1 MTRPLRRRRKIDIF
15 RALQSFGGELE
26 RPRDNE
32 CNRKSD
38 HDCEH
43 DEAHGPIWNF
53 EKWENLRR
61 DLDQQ
66 PANYGISHRNL
77 IDVAPL
83 HLGEEIV
90 DLHEAEMRK
99 ITVRQFSPQRRAR
112 RDINYAEGWR
122 TNRRATRNPFRKPS
136 REFRHHDTAKLP
148 IAH

>member
-15 RALQSFGGELE
+15 RALQTFGGELE

-43 DEAHGPIWNF
+43 DEAYGPIWNF

-66 PANYGISHRNL
+66 PTNDRIRDRNL
-77 IDVAPL
+77 VNVAPL
-83 HLGEEIV
+83 QLGEEGV
-90 DLHEAEMRK
+90 D
-99 ITVRQFSPQRRAR
+99 
-112 RDINYAEGWR
+112 
-122 TNRRATRNPFRKPS
+122 
-136 REFRHHDTAKLP
+136 
-148 IAH
+148 AHSYVMGLRFKR

>member
-53 EKWENLRR
+53 EEWKHLCR

-90 DLHEAEMRK
+90 AINKAEMIK
-99 ITVRQFSPQRRAR
+99 ITMRKFSPQRL
-112 RDINYAEGWR
+112 E
-122 TNRRATRNPFRKPS
+122 
-136 REFRHHDTAKLP
+136 RHELNTTE
-148 IAH
+148 